1 MTCMN
6 NVTVSIIMPAY
17 NSSRFIKDSILSVI
31 SQTYSDWELIIVNDH
46 STDDTENIVESFSSL
61 DDRIKLLHNRD
72 TSRGAYFA
80 RNLGLRNA
88 KGRFICFLDSDD
100 KWLPEKLERQLE
112 IMISEGYSV
121 CHAGYFRI
129 TESDKLINSVTV
141 LEKVTYNE
149 QLKSN
154 RIPNLTGIY
163 DSHKI
168 PIIEQK
174 NIGHEDY
181 NMWLD
186 ILKESPSIGIQEPLA
201 YYRVVDNSLSSNKL
215 KAARWHYSILRSQK
229 EIGLIRRG
237 GYFGSYIYY
246 ALRKRF

>member
-1 MTCMN
+1 MCNTEGL
-6 NVTVSIIMPAY
+6 VSIIMPAY
-17 NSSRFIKDSILSVI
+17 NASRFIKDSILSVM

-46 STDDTENIVESFSSL
+46 STDDTKDIVESFSRL
-61 DDRIKLLHNRD
+61 DNRIQLLHNQE

-100 KWLPEKLERQLE
+100 KWLPEKLDRQLE

-129 TESDKLINSVTV
+129 TESDTLINSVTV
-141 LEKVTYNE
+141 LEKVTYHE

-163 DSHKI
+163 DSQKI

-186 ILKESPSIGIQEPLA
+186 ILKKSPSIGIKEPLA
-201 YYRVVDNSLSSNKL
+201 YYRVVDNSLSSNKF

-237 GYFGSYIYY
+237 FYFFSYVYY